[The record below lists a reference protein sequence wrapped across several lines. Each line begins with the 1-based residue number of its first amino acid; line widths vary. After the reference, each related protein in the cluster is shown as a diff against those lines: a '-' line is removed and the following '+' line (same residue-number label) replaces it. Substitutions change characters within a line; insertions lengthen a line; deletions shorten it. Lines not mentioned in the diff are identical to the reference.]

1 MGFWKAE
8 KMYEEFQD
16 VFMKKEKKTIW
27 GKNKYSTYFQFC
39 YLNPKY
45 GTDCR
50 MLKLIVL

>member
-1 MGFWKAE
+1 MGFWKP
-8 KMYEEFQD
+8 KKIYEEFQD

-27 GKNKYSTYFQFC
+27 DKNKYSTYFQFC

-50 MLKLIVL
+50 MLRLIVL